1 MTPLMYSKAIESIK
15 EFGFIDPVT
24 VRQNPAGSP
33 RFQILDGEHRW
44 RVGRDLGLPQIPYFD
59 VGPIDDQR
67 AKKLTIVLNELHG
80 QYDPK
85 SMGDLLND
93 LLSRESP
100 TELLLTVPFTEEALA
115 GMVGLKDFDWKGLDT
130 PVRKPAQEEAPKWRE
145 RTFRM
150 PMDADAVLQ
159 QALDKAKGGE
169 SMEDWQALELMAADF
184 LAS

>member
-1 MTPLMYSKAIESIK
+1 MYSKAIESIK
-15 EFGFIDPVT
+15 EYGFIDPVT
-24 VRQNPAGSP
+24 VRPNPSGSP

-44 RVGRDLGLPQIPYFD
+44 RAGRDLGLGEIPYFD
-59 VGPIDDQR
+59 VGVIDDQK

-85 SMGDLLND
+85 GMGDLLND

-100 TELLLTVPFTEEALA
+100 ADLLRTVPFTEEALA

-130 PVRKPAQEEAPKWRE
+130 PVRKPKEDEAPKWRE
-145 RTFRM
+145 RTYRM

-159 QALDKAKGGE
+159 QALDKAKAGE
-169 SMEDWQALELMAADF
+169 SMEDWQALELIAADF
-184 LAS
+184 LGR